1 MAGLLLLFLVM
12 EEVCSFGDG
21 THIALFSDNSPTVSW
36 VKQMAAKG
44 SLVADQLLRAL
55 ALRMKLRKVSPLTTL
70 HIEGKKNAMTD
81 IPSRSFGSEPK
92 WFCKDNNALL
102 TLFNDSFPLP
112 GQKSWTV
119 FQPSSAICMRVISVL
134 RMTLTGMEEW
144 RRLPSAGRHTG
155 TIGQPT
161 SDLFEWTLTYRESPT
176 PRESESS
183 LVLPLESDVEAS
195 MADEK
200 LKLKQFRLRSRPLAK
215 RFPWPAT
222 KTPQSAK
229 APKNSSHV
237 LPKP

>member
-1 MAGLLLLFLVM
+1 
-12 EEVCSFGDG
+12 
-21 THIALFSDNSPTVSW
+21 
-36 VKQMAAKG
+36 MAAKG

-55 ALRMKLRKVSPLTTL
+55 ALRMKLQKVSPLTTL

-81 IPSRSFGSEPK
+81 VPSRSFGSEPK